1 MDSKILNVVKF
12 TVRDRVGNHTTD
24 WEVAAVFY
32 EDGRMRIVSVPDAI
46 KKAKRAGVKITT
58 TTPDMLS

>member
-32 EDGRMRIVSVPDAI
+32 EDGRMRIVSVPTLL
-46 KKAKRAGVKITT
+46 KK
-58 TTPDMLS
+58 LSEQVLRLPQLLQKC